1 MCSKVSFKAVQEFWN
16 QFFFQKNL
24 NVDLPDEANS
34 RSLSLWI
41 QRLVVCKLKTGI
53 QIILNK
59 QIQGVY
65 ISFRI

>member
-1 MCSKVSFKAVQEFWN
+1 MCNKVSFKAVQEFWN

-24 NVDLPDEANS
+24 KVDLPDEANS

-41 QRLVVCKLKTGI
+41 QRLVVYKLKAGI

-59 QIQGVY
+59 
-65 ISFRI
+65 

>member
-1 MCSKVSFKAVQEFWN
+1 MYNKVSFKAEQEFWN

-24 NVDLPDEANS
+24 NIDLPDEANS